1 MTDTE
6 YQGQIGIDLG
16 TTYSCVG
23 IWEGDH
29 VEIIPNQ
36 EGNKTTP
43 SWVAFTDSEVL
54 VGDSAKLQAS
64 QNPENTIF
72 DVKRL
77 MGKHFS
83 DDVVQTDLD
92 HFPFQVVGD
101 RNDIPTINV
110 THKGKQRS
118 FKPEQISAFVLEKMR
133 KVAEDYL
140 GQRVR
145 KAVITVPAYFN
156 DSQRN
161 ATKNAATIAGLVCD
175 KIINEP
181 TAACMC
187 YGLDKKEDNS
197 KVLIFDLGGGTF
209 DVSILNLYNGVFQVL
224 STSGDTHLGGEDF
237 DNVMVNELIREFCRI
252 HKFNEDQVRDG
263 MSGRSVRKLKTAA
276 ESAKRTLSSAKSAMI
291 EVENI
296 YGGKDLFITLTR
308 GKFEAWCGHLFK
320 KCLTPVQNALADASL
335 DPNQINE
342 VVLIGGSTRIP
353 KIQELLSEYFGGIQ
367 LNKSVNPDEAVA
379 YGAAIQG
386 AILSKQDPSGKTKE
400 LLLMDVTPLSLGIE
414 AKGGVMSVIIPR
426 NSSIPTK
433 ESKVYSTVEDQQTEV
448 MIKIFEG
455 ERKFT
460 NDNHKIG
467 DFELSDIPRQPRNVP
482 KIKVTFSIDANGILS
497 VKAVDKETGNANEVK
512 ITNTTRLSQ
521 EEINKMVDE
530 ADEFRAEDEMRKDAL
545 NARYQFEKE
554 LLFHQQSIND
564 PELNMS
570 EEGEMILS
578 EDEITWM
585 NQYILNNLTWLEE
598 NDEVSRDKID
608 EAKRLF
614 TNSTKSIMSRIF
626 ARKKQMDMARKY
638 AEREPDEHDLQKVAD
653 MAFGSEADAL
663 GASSS
668 APVAQTHKKK
678 VVARPRK
685 KVAVAF
691 R

>member
-1 MTDTE
+1 MDTE
-6 YQGQIGIDLG
+6 YEGQIGIDLG

-23 IWEGDH
+23 VWEGDH

-36 EGNKTTP
+36 EGYKTTP
-43 SWVAFTDSEVL
+43 SWVAFTDTEVL
-54 VGDSAKLQAS
+54 VGESAKLQAS

-72 DVKRL
+72 DIKRL

-83 DDVVQTDLD
+83 DDSVQADID
-92 HFPFQVVGD
+92 HFPYEVVGD

-110 THKGKQRS
+110 NHKGKIRS
-118 FKPEQISAFVLEKMR
+118 FKPEQISALILEKMR

-140 GQRVR
+140 GKRVR

-161 ATKNAATIAGLVCD
+161 ATKNAATIAGLICD
-175 KIINEP
+175 KIVNEP

-187 YGLDKKEDNS
+187 YGIEKKGDNS

-209 DVSILNLYNGVFQVL
+209 DVSILNLCGGIFQVL

-237 DNVMVNELIREFCRI
+237 DNVMVDELINIFCKK
-252 HKFNEDQVRDG
+252 HKIGVSSDAVRNG
-263 MSGRSVRKLKTAA
+263 LTGRTARKLKVAA
-276 ESAKRTLSSAKSAMI
+276 ERAKHTLSSAKSALI
-291 EVENI
+291 EVENL
-296 YGGKDLFITLTR
+296 YDGKDLFVTITR
-308 GKFEAWCGHLFK
+308 GQFETWCHNLFK
-320 KCLTPVQNALADASL
+320 KCLVPVQKALEDASL
-335 DPNQINE
+335 EPNQIGE

-353 KIQELLSEYFGGIQ
+353 KMQEMLSEYFGGIQ

-379 YGAAIQG
+379 YGAAVQG

-414 AKGGVMSVIIPR
+414 SKGGIMSVIIPR
-426 NSSIPTK
+426 NSSIPNK

-467 DFELSDIPRQPRNVP
+467 DFELSDIPRQPRGVP
-482 KIKVTFSIDANGILS
+482 KINVTFSIDANGILN
-497 VKAVDKETGNANEVK
+497 VRAVDKETGNANEVK

-530 ADEFRAEDEMRKDAL
+530 ADEFRADDEMRKDSL

-564 PELNMS
+564 PELYMS
-570 EEGEMILS
+570 EEGEQILND
-578 EDEITWM
+578 DEISWM
-585 NQYILNNLTWLEE
+585 NQFILNNLTWLEE
-598 NDEVSRDKID
+598 NDETSREKID

-614 TNSTKSIMSRIF
+614 INNTKSMMSRIF
-626 ARKKQMDMARKY
+626 ARKKQLDMARKY
-638 AEREPDEHDLQKVAD
+638 AEKEDDEQDLQKAAD
-653 MAFGSEADAL
+653 MAFGNLVQAE
-663 GASSS
+663 
-668 APVAQTHKKK
+668 PVQPKTQKSQPQIKTRIQPK
-678 VVARPRK
+678 ISTKPK
-685 KVAVAF
+685 
-691 R
+691 

>member
-1 MTDTE
+1 MEE

-23 IWEGDH
+23 VWEGDH
-29 VEIIPNQ
+29 VVIIPNQ

-43 SWVAFTDSEVL
+43 SWVAFTDTEVL

-64 QNPENTIF
+64 QNAENTIY

-77 MGKHFS
+77 LGKHYS
-83 DDVVQTDLD
+83 DDSVQEDLQN
-92 HFPFQVVGD
+92 FPFEVTPD

-110 THKGKQRS
+110 MHKGVKRS

-133 KVAEDYL
+133 SVAEDYL
-140 GQRVR
+140 GQRVKR
-145 KAVITVPAYFN
+145 AVIAVPAYFN

-161 ATKNAATIAGLVCD
+161 ATKNAAAIAGLICD

-187 YGLDKKEDNS
+187 YGLDKREENS

-224 STSGDTHLGGEDF
+224 ATSGDTHLGGEDF
-237 DNVMVNELIREFCRI
+237 DNIMVQELINEFCRI
-252 HKFNEDQVRDG
+252 HKMNRDEVKSN
-263 MSGRSVRKLKTAA
+263 MTSRSARKLKNAA

-291 EVENI
+291 EVENV
-296 YGGKDLFITLTR
+296 YMGKDLSYTITR
-308 GKFEAWCGHLFK
+308 GKFEAWCDGLFK
-320 KCLTPVQNALADASL
+320 KCLVPVTNALNDAQLEAS
-335 DPNQINE
+335 QINE

-353 KIQELLSEYFGGIQ
+353 KVQEMLSEYFGGIQ

-379 YGAAIQG
+379 YGAAVQG
-386 AILSKQDPSGKTKE
+386 AILSKQDSSGKTKD

-414 AKGGVMSVIIPR
+414 SKGGIMSIIIPR

-460 NDNHKIG
+460 KDNHKIG
-467 DFELSDIPRQPRNVP
+467 DFELSDIPRQPRGVP
-482 KIKVTFSIDANGILS
+482 KINVTFSIDANGILN
-497 VKAVDKETGNANEVK
+497 VKAMDKETGNANEVK

-521 EEINKMVDE
+521 EEINKMIDE
-530 ADEFRAEDEMRKDAL
+530 ADEFRADDEMRKDAL
-545 NARYQFEKE
+545 NSRYQFEKE

-564 PELNMS
+564 MELTTS
-570 EEGEMILS
+570 EEGEKIVT
-578 EDEITWM
+578 EEEVAWM
-585 NQYILNNLTWLEE
+585 NQFILNNLTWLEANE
-598 NDEVSRDKID
+598 DDLSREKIE

-614 TNSTKSIMSRIF
+614 ITGTKVIMSRIF
-626 ARKKQMDMARKY
+626 ARKKQMDMANKY
-638 AEREPDEHDLQKVAD
+638 AEREVDLEKDLQKVSD
-653 MAFGSEADAL
+653 LAF
-663 GASSS
+663 ASSS
-668 APVAQTHKKK
+668 VSASVSTSASSSVSASSAPKKK
-678 VVARPRK
+678 VVVNRR
-685 KVAVAF
+685 
-691 R
+691 